1 MAVALRLQ
9 RCGAPSKPTFRLV
22 VVDRRKKRDGAVLE
36 ILGHLNFRRM
46 RSPKGALET
55 QEGKINF
62 DAVKRWLNLGA
73 IPSST
78 VKSLLKRSR

>member
-9 RCGAPSKPTFRLV
+9 RTGAPSKPTFRLV
-22 VVDRRKKRDGAVLE
+22 AVDRRKKRDGAVLE

-55 QEGKINF
+55 REGKINF
-62 DAVKRWLNLGA
+62 DAVKRWLTLGA

-78 VKSLLKRSR
+78 VKSLLKKRG